1 MGSDCN
7 TVKDVEFGQKYY
19 FNEIDNQN
27 ESGLETAPINPGNVQ
42 MEEVVS
48 LSIQIKNVDISSEHR
63 IELIAKENNN
73 GILYNKSVGTTE
85 KKVRNSSDNTIT
97 FDKFFSIP
105 YYFEKQQLLEFKIYF
120 SNNNTDIEV
129 IQTSFELF
137 FSSFPL
143 I

>member
-48 LSIQIKNVDISSEHR
+48 LSIQIKNV
-63 IELIAKENNN
+63 AK
-73 GILYNKSVGTTE
+73 
-85 KKVRNSSDNTIT
+85 
-97 FDKFFSIP
+97 
-105 YYFEKQQLLEFKIYF
+105 
-120 SNNNTDIEV
+120 
-129 IQTSFELF
+129 
-137 FSSFPL
+137 
-143 I
+143 